1 MNSLEDLIDFELNE
15 YNNIKKETY
24 NIINHIFI
32 YNQKTNNR
40 YKKELQKMI
49 DNLQSNLLI
58 IKYLED
64 EITSINNTSQLH

>member
-1 MNSLEDLIDFELNE
+1 
-15 YNNIKKETY
+15 
-24 NIINHIFI
+24 
-32 YNQKTNNR
+32 
-40 YKKELQKMI
+40 MI